1 MYIKRNKS
9 IETLIKEMKEGKY
22 LPSELIQNHLDR
34 IEKVNPSINAVVTKN
49 KNALKEAYVQ
59 DDKYINKTY
68 LGALSGIPVTI
79 KDNISVACIRATAG
93 DKSMARNIPKEDAIL
108 VQRLKEQGAVILGKT
123 NLPKLAMDAQTYND
137 IYGRTNN
144 PYNLDYTVGGSSGGS
159 AAAVTSAMSVFDIG
173 NDLLGSIRI
182 PASYCG
188 VFSITPTE
196 NIVPHEGMLPET
208 KTASLLSRFIKPG
221 IMAGNPDDLKI
232 VLNCIAGKTTKEP
245 SITPAY
251 NGESKKPL
259 CGITVFNDFD
269 IPVDNEIIDTIN
281 SITIG
286 AQKAGI
292 KVKTLS
298 AKELRIPEL
307 HKVFNR
313 IFMTHIGMQIPSY
326 IRSLLRYFKKIK
338 EFDMSLK
345 SYIKAENLRQEIS
358 SEYEHLLKEEN
369 VFILPVSATTAFK
382 HRKPDC
388 YKGGMPIYKD
398 FIKVNGTSISYK
410 DATTYLTIPFSVTGN
425 PVVTIPLGLSSKG
438 LPVCVQ
444 VVGGKWSDNQLI
456 SFAKRLYEINCQ
468 R

>member
-251 NGESKKPL
+251 NGESKKPPMWNY
-259 CGITVFNDFD
+259 CI
-269 IPVDNEIIDTIN
+269 
-281 SITIG
+281 
-286 AQKAGI
+286 
-292 KVKTLS
+292 
-298 AKELRIPEL
+298 
-307 HKVFNR
+307 
-313 IFMTHIGMQIPSY
+313 
-326 IRSLLRYFKKIK
+326 
-338 EFDMSLK
+338 
-345 SYIKAENLRQEIS
+345 
-358 SEYEHLLKEEN
+358 
-369 VFILPVSATTAFK
+369 
-382 HRKPDC
+382 
-388 YKGGMPIYKD
+388 
-398 FIKVNGTSISYK
+398 
-410 DATTYLTIPFSVTGN
+410 
-425 PVVTIPLGLSSKG
+425 
-438 LPVCVQ
+438 
-444 VVGGKWSDNQLI
+444 
-456 SFAKRLYEINCQ
+456 
-468 R
+468 